1 VITLRADRLR
11 AARTRRQGWPLVAAA
26 AVTYGSFTGVLLSLR
41 YVAGASP
48 VSSRHLHTSPERI
61 VLIIPRIAQARA
73 DDEPVVASERPVAV
87 ARASLVVRPVPPDTG
102 GARTSAS
109 MRATASTSPS
119 AALSPDAVAR
129 LTRPRPEL
137 GGGIAVPLPRD
148 RFAPPTVP
156 TAIERDSV
164 LIALSTMVLDL
175 AARRVPTRAELDSR
189 AKEATLKMRLAGRP
203 LLVPPDNS
211 GGLITARIPWPG
223 GPSKR
228 RRARDAR
235 SHDEGS
241 ARLRRLLARVDSL
254 RRAREDS
261 LRGAT
266 VLVP

>member
-1 VITLRADRLR
+1 M
-11 AARTRRQGWPLVAAA
+11 LV
-26 AVTYGSFTGVLLSLR
+26 
-41 YVAGASP
+41 
-48 VSSRHLHTSPERI
+48 
-61 VLIIPRIAQARA
+61 IPRMAQARA
-73 DDEPVVASERPVAV
+73 DDKPVVPSERPVAV
-87 ARASLVVRPVPPDTG
+87 ARAPLIVRPVTSDTDG
-102 GARTSAS
+102 VRTSS
-109 MRATASTSPS
+109 SVPVTASTSPS

-137 GGGIAVPLPRD
+137 GDWIAVPVPRD
-148 RFAPPTVP
+148 PFAPPAVP
-156 TAIERDSV
+156 TAIERDAV
-164 LIALSTMVLDL
+164 LIALSTMVPDL
-175 AARRVPTRAELDSR
+175 AARRVPKRAELDSG

-223 GPSKR
+223 GPS
-228 RRARDAR
+228 RAARVRAVR
-235 SHDEGS
+235 SHDEGK